1 MRMDIGV
8 NRVLINN
15 SKIRKLEA
23 KAITVEDFTIIAQ
36 TVLAKLRVARFNVEP
51 AIIRAKKGITPEFIG
66 DPLESFKDLYG
77 INCADELQAIGDG

>member
-15 SKIRKLEA
+15 SQKRKLGA
-23 KAITVEDFTIIAQ
+23 KAISVEDFTIIAQ
-36 TVLAKLRVARFNVEP
+36 TVLTKLRIARFNVEP
-51 AIIRAKKGITPEFIG
+51 AVIRSKKGKIPKLVG
-66 DPLESFKDLYG
+66 DPLEGFKDLYG

>member
-15 SKIRKLEA
+15 SQIRKLGA
-23 KAITVEDFTIIAQ
+23 KAITIKDFTVIAQ
-36 TVLAKLRVARFNVEP
+36 TVLTKVRIARLNVQP
-51 AIIRAKKGITPEFIG
+51 AIISAKEGKPSKFFG

-77 INCADELQAIGDG
+77 INCADELQAVGDG